1 MEATLRRSSS
11 VGGLFYPR
19 RFLTAARPVG
29 WRVDAHVKE
38 RGGRNPTELSRRS
51 APKPGLG
58 GAVPAEPTSW
68 STCGTVIPMEPA
80 ENVSGPAGRGVL
92 RQSGL
97 EWKPKHMKFELL
109 YPL

>member
-51 APKPGLG
+51 APKTRL
-58 GAVPAEPTSW
+58 
-68 STCGTVIPMEPA
+68 
-80 ENVSGPAGRGVL
+80 GRGGPRRADFLEHLWHSDPDGTSRECL
-92 RQSGL
+92 RACWARRPAA
-97 EWKPKHMKFELL
+97 EWTGVEAKTH
-109 YPL
+109 

>member
-11 VGGLFYPR
+11 VGASFTRAASSR
-19 RFLTAARPVG
+19 RRDPWGGGSTLMSKNEG
-29 WRVDAHVKE
+29 DATQLSS
-38 RGGRNPTELSRRS
+38 RGGRPL
-51 APKPGLG
+51 KPGLG